1 MNFCSNSRFV
11 ELSWAGRVRTG
22 NRQSIDCVKENEV
35 VCRFK
40 EVLSRENIYKEIA
53 KTKWLFTRIV
63 GLVLRPGGL
72 VDFTLRSKDMA
83 LSFAKALNDLDS
95 VRSATAHADT
105 VVEVRIDFIPPGF
118 PTDPITAY
126 LEQNHGEL
134 LGTPIHISDR
144 FNIQTGTRAFKLE
157 RKKLE
162 ENPIPSYLYF
172 GQYKFRVRYQGQ
184 KTTCGYCAEND
195 HIERDCQKNA
205 NLRVLAKNSRIQR
218 RMSKTPT
225 EADSLREPVPT
236 QDEAAN
242 SFERQETT
250 EKPATARKKTSPRSL
265 KKKRTIV
272 PYIQFK

>member
-1 MNFCSNSRFV
+1 M
-11 ELSWAGRVRTG
+11 
-22 NRQSIDCVKENEV
+22 
-35 VCRFK
+35 
-40 EVLSRENIYKEIA
+40 
-53 KTKWLFTRIV
+53 
-63 GLVLRPGGL
+63 VLRPGGL

-134 LGTPIHISDR
+134 LGTPIRISDR
-144 FNIQTGTRAFKLE
+144 FNIQTGTRVFKLE

-172 GQYKFRVRYQGQ
+172 GQYKFCVRYQGQ

-195 HIERDCQKNA
+195 HLERDCQKKA
-205 NLRVLAKNSRIQR
+205 NLRVLAKNY
-218 RMSKTPT
+218 KGG
-225 EADSLREPVPT
+225 
-236 QDEAAN
+236 
-242 SFERQETT
+242 
-250 EKPATARKKTSPRSL
+250 
-265 KKKRTIV
+265 
-272 PYIQFK
+272 

>member
-1 MNFCSNSRFV
+1 M
-11 ELSWAGRVRTG
+11 
-22 NRQSIDCVKENEV
+22 
-35 VCRFK
+35 
-40 EVLSRENIYKEIA
+40 
-53 KTKWLFTRIV
+53 
-63 GLVLRPGGL
+63 
-72 VDFTLRSKDMA
+72 
-83 LSFAKALNDLDS
+83 
-95 VRSATAHADT
+95 
-105 VVEVRIDFIPPGF
+105 
-118 PTDPITAY
+118 
-126 LEQNHGEL
+126 
-134 LGTPIHISDR
+134 
-144 FNIQTGTRAFKLE
+144 E

-195 HIERDCQKNA
+195 QIERDCQKKA

-250 EKPATARKKTSPRSL
+250 EEKTSNGKKENQPNKLEKEANKCPLSSSSSSSVSNPPKRKTDTDEQELVSL
-265 KKKRTIV
+265 FDCSPEHNPDCRLEK
-272 PYIQFK
+272 